1 MCNAN
6 EPNYNG
12 VIIALWPIYL
22 HCSTFICILAH
33 LHYTPSMGKITVPMH
48 FYGQT
53 LNEITI
59 ASNGALLTGS
69 KSAEIDLPNHIAPF
83 LSNLPPSEDDS
94 IIYTNDGMKNFFLK
108 FHCIVI
114 YENIIVFNF
123 HFL

>member
-1 MCNAN
+1 M
-6 EPNYNG
+6 
-12 VIIALWPIYL
+12 
-22 HCSTFICILAH
+22 TRILS
-33 LHYTPSMGKITVPMH
+33 YFQTVKLKFDFD

-94 IIYTNDGMKNFFLK
+94 IIYTNDGMENFFLK
-108 FHCIVI
+108 FHCIANMILKCGFV
-114 YENIIVFNF
+114 V
-123 HFL
+123 